1 MRFLREKMG
10 TERSVKGKKRD
21 VEGSLAGSGEM
32 YGRNGEIL
40 LRKEESDRLLGE
52 GDSGFSTEKRRL
64 G

>member
-1 MRFLREKMG
+1 
-10 TERSVKGKKRD
+10 
-21 VEGSLAGSGEM
+21 M

-40 LRKEESDRLLGE
+40 LRKEESHKPLGK